1 MVHEHKNHE
10 PVWDEAAAEWY
21 ASEYG
26 DHISNKMT
34 INAISL
40 KADDTLLDIG
50 CGTGTACRIASRI
63 LTEGTVIG
71 IDPTPA
77 MIRIAKEQTDASYAN
92 ISFLE
97 ESSEDQLFADESF
110 SVVTAINSL
119 HHWTDPKKG
128 LKEIRRVLKLNG
140 RCFISDE
147 VVEGGGCGHGDGPL
161 SNPDAVQEFLEDN
174 GFSDVAMDIIKKDG
188 EGIYLFKAI
197 KK

>member
-1 MVHEHKNHE
+1 MAHSHEKQESN
-10 PVWDEAAAEWY
+10 WDDASAEWY
-21 ASEYG
+21 AAEYG
-26 DHISNKMT
+26 DHISNAMT

-40 KADDTLLDIG
+40 RADDTLLDIG

-63 LTEGTVIG
+63 LTEGTVTG

-77 MIRIAKEQTDASYAN
+77 MIRIAQEQTDASYSN

-97 ESSEDQLFADESF
+97 GLAESIPFEDESF

-119 HHWTDPKKG
+119 HHWTKPKKG
-128 LKEIRRVLKLNG
+128 LQEIQRVLKANG

-147 VVEGGGCGHGDGPL
+147 VVKGGGCGHGEGPL
-161 SNPDAVQEFLEDN
+161 ATPDAVVNLLKES
-174 GFSDVAMDIIKKDG
+174 GFSGVRMDTIEKNG

-197 KK
+197 KN